1 MRSEGAP
8 SHLAEEVL
16 IHSLCADAVCQVS
29 CVTYTVDYTCLLQ
42 VYRKLSEEISRLP
55 LLV

>member
-16 IHSLCADAVCQVS
+16 INSLCADAVCQVIR
-29 CVTYTVDYTCLLQ
+29 VTYTVDYTCLLQ
-42 VYRKLSEEISRLP
+42 VYRKLSEK
-55 LLV
+55 